1 MEKELCRKTF
11 KESTKKYLVWFIIC
25 MMWIVVAVVA
35 NLITYFSVI
44 ATVASPEYAF
54 RLYQGPYWAG
64 WGNAIL
70 GLLLAILFFILWLSS
85 KEVNIVLT
93 NKRII
98 MSLKKKKLFAGNMY
112 LEENIVLSHII
123 SFELFKYEK
132 NNTQYLSFST
142 SKRNYNF
149 VVSNSEFYDKYVE
162 LLKEYN

>member
-1 MEKELCRKTF
+1 M
-11 KESTKKYLVWFIIC
+11 V
-25 MMWIVVAVVA
+25 WIVVAVVA
-35 NLITYFSVI
+35 NLITYFSII
-44 ATVASPEYAF
+44 ATAVAPEYAF

-85 KEVNIVLT
+85 NEVNIVLT

-132 NNTQYLSFST
+132 NNTQHLSF
-142 SKRNYNF
+142 
-149 VVSNSEFYDKYVE
+149 
-162 LLKEYN
+162 